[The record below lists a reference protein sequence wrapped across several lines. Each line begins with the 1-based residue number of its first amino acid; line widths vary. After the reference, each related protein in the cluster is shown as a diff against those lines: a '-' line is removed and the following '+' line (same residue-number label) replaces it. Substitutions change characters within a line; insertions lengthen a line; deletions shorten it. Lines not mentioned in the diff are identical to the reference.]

1 MMGFYSLATVKRPG
15 RTISGTQQT
24 AVSPVTVFGSLNCR
38 LSPLPTRLREG
49 ILGDFSTEQLLV
61 EYGEE
66 EVLNGDLFE
75 IDGKTYQF
83 KPLQRDLFRP
93 SFSTVPKYQTGILT
107 EQKKPRQ

>member
-1 MMGFYSLATVKRPG
+1 MGFYSSAEVKRPG
-15 RTISGTQQT
+15 RTLSGTKQAAT
-24 AVSPVTVFGSLNCR
+24 SPVTVFDSLACR
-38 LSPLPTRLREG
+38 ISPLPHKLREG

-75 IDGKTYQF
+75 IEGKIYQF

-93 SFSTVPKYQTGILT
+93 SFSRVPLYQTGILT
-107 EQKKPRQ
+107 EQKRPRS